1 MLRQSAY
8 IYSTNL
14 VAVAAVAAVGP
25 KGEEEH
31 AEDER
36 RLDDRDDEV
45 KVGERFGA
53 GGGRGVDGRREGEG
67 GAGGG
72 ERPVH
77 EERGRADGIGVVGSG
92 AETVSI
98 SSN

>member
-1 MLRQSAY
+1 MP
-8 IYSTNL
+8 
-14 VAVAAVAAVGP
+14 VAAVAAVGP
-25 KGEEEH
+25 EAEEEH
-31 AEDER
+31 GEDER

-53 GGGRGVDGRREGEG
+53 GGGVDGREGDR

-77 EERGRADGIGVVGSG
+77 EERGRATGIGVVGSED
-92 AETVSI
+92 ETVPI
-98 SSN
+98 SY